1 MTTGPETWTLSV
13 AAVLRTTAIAF
24 LVYVTYNVVRF
35 VYYIRWTNNE
45 FGDAPGP
52 KERHWFFGSGYYF
65 PKDEA
70 ERVQYF
76 IDLANKHGGKGY
88 FRLWATT
95 KARIHLCAPETMKRL
110 LKTAE
115 PKPTSFMGG
124 YRFLK
129 PWLGD
134 GLLIA
139 GGAKWARNRRLLTP
153 AFHFDI
159 LKPYVEVYNRSA
171 DALIANLNRYA
182 EQEKHFEVFQE
193 ISKCTLDIIL
203 KCAFSYAKDV
213 QKLGESDP
221 YITATN
227 AIAAASAQ
235 RFRRPYLYPDII
247 WNLSSIGRTF
257 NKNCDYVHSVA
268 EDIIAKRRQTLES
281 GQEVLQNRKYLDFLD
296 ILLTAKDENG
306 VGLSPLEIRNEVD
319 TFLFEGHD
327 TTASAVSWILYSLA
341 EHSEYQKKCQ
351 DEIDEL
357 FKVRLYRCRIL
368 FSVIL
373 SRCTVC
379 FVLTLRM
386 PVHSFR
392 CSSL

>member
-1 MTTGPETWTLSV
+1 MTAGTETWTLSV
-13 AAVLRTTAIAF
+13 AVVLRTTVVAF
-24 LVYVTYNVVRF
+24 LVYV
-35 VYYIRWTNNE
+35 VYKVIRLVQYIRWANKE

-52 KERHWFFGSGYYF
+52 KERHWFFGSFYYF

-70 ERVQYF
+70 GRVQYF
-76 IDLANKHGGKGY
+76 FDLVNKHGGDGY
-88 FRLWATT
+88 FRLWGPT
-95 KARIHLCAPETMKRL
+95 KPLIHLCAPKTMKRL

-115 PKPTSFMGG
+115 PKPTSFTGG

-159 LKPYVEVYNRSA
+159 LKPYVEVYNQSA

-203 KCAFSYAKDV
+203 KCAFSYAKNV

-257 NKNCDYVHSVA
+257 NKDCDYVHSVA

-281 GQEVLQNRKYLDFLD
+281 GREVLQNRKYLDFLD

-341 EHSEYQKKCQ
+341 EHPEHQEKCQ

-357 FKVRLYRCRIL
+357 FKVRLK
-368 FSVIL
+368 
-373 SRCTVC
+373 
-379 FVLTLRM
+379 
-386 PVHSFR
+386 
-392 CSSL
+392 